1 MGGSAQFMKQLVG
14 LSISAVFAF
23 VATYI
28 IAIIIHK
35 TIGLRVS
42 KNDEIEG
49 LDITVHGE
57 SGYNLTEPLGVS
69 YEDSENEGHPDARG
83 TAPAMA
89 R

>member
-1 MGGSAQFMKQLVG
+1 MKFSLCLTAFAV
-14 LSISAVFAF
+14 ACVFAF
-23 VATYI
+23 VATYL
-28 IAIIIHK
+28 IATIIHK

-42 KNDEIEG
+42 RNDEIEG

-69 YEDSENEGHPDARG
+69 YDDTESEGHPDARG

>member
-1 MGGSAQFMKQLVG
+1 MGFFYFHSRTWA
-14 LSISAVFAF
+14 
-23 VATYI
+23 
-28 IAIIIHK
+28 IAIVIHK

-42 KNDEIEG
+42 RNDEIEG

-69 YEDSENEGHPDARG
+69 YDDAEIDVKSGARG
-83 TAPAMA
+83 FDPVVT